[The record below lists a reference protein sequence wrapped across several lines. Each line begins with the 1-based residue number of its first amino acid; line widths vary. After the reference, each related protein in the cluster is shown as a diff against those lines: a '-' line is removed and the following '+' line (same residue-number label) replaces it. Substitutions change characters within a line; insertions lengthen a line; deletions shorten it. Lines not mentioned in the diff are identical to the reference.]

1 MKIKIH
7 SSEINRMMKIISQCI
22 DQRFSNYSN
31 IEICHEDNLLKIRGT
46 NGTYQATVSTPLLG
60 GDGEK
65 FCVDGTMFARVCA
78 MCNGEIEINADEK
91 NCVIRGTGRT
101 RLPVMDVTVTAQE
114 RVNGKTAAMSSDD
127 FMKCYN
133 SVAYAI
139 AADQTRIQ
147 LTGVLTM
154 FDGNEVTMVTL
165 DGFQMSM
172 ETAGCDGDEIRMTV
186 PGSFMKLVGQG
197 LSVGEKVTFCTNGS
211 RLEAFTD
218 SMVLTCG
225 LLTGDYPDYNRI
237 LPKDFKTECIVKVD
251 ELRNALK
258 CGSIINTK
266 QNLVKLDIGADS
278 ISVMSNGEEASFDAD
293 VACSTH
299 GEGLKI
305 AFNQKYLM
313 NSINAIN
320 TEEAVMK
327 FNNSVSPCVVTG
339 KDEDGVHL
347 LLPVR
352 VQG

>member
-7 SSEINRMMKIISQCI
+7 SSEINRMMRIITQCI
-22 DQRFSNYSN
+22 DSRFSNYSN
-31 IEICHEDNLLKIRGT
+31 IEICHGDNLLTIRGA
-46 NGTYQATVSTPLLG
+46 NGTYLGTVFTPLLG

-65 FCVDGTMFARVCA
+65 FCVDGNMFAKVCS

-91 NCVIRGTGRT
+91 NCVIKGTGRT
-101 RLPVMDVTVTAQE
+101 KLPVVDTVVTAQE
-114 RVNGKTAAMSSDD
+114 RVEGKSATMSSDD

-154 FDGNEVTMVTL
+154 FGGNEVTMVTL
-165 DGFQMSM
+165 DGFQMSL
-172 ETAGCDGDEIRMTV
+172 ESAKCDGDEIRITI
-186 PGSFMKLVGQG
+186 PGSFMKLVSQG
-197 LSVGEKVTFCTNGS
+197 LAVGEKVTFCTNGN

-225 LLTGDYPDYNRI
+225 LLTGEYPDYKRI
-237 LPKDFKTECIVKVD
+237 LPTEFKTECLVNVD

-293 VACSTH
+293 VACNTQ

-313 NSINAIN
+313 NTINAIN

-327 FNNSVSPCVVTG
+327 FNSSVSPCVVTG
-339 KDEDGVHL
+339 KDEDGAHL